1 MECSKCGGKT
11 KVIGTRS
18 PLKPGK
24 GAEVKK
30 AEKVVSWYTS
40 EFTVRLRKCTQCGAK
55 ALTVVADDT
64 GHLVQVQGQGGAALA
79 GWNCCTLCFG

>member
-1 MECSKCGGKT
+1 MDCIKCGGKT

-18 PLKPGK
+18 PSKPGK

-40 EFTVRLRKCTQCGAK
+40 DFTVRLRKCTKCQWSGLSVELLLEDVDK
-55 ALTVVADDT
+55 MVEE
-64 GHLVQVQGQGGAALA
+64 AAA
-79 GWNCCTLCFG
+79 GNST

>member
-1 MECSKCGGKT
+1 
-11 KVIGTRS
+11 VIGTRS

-55 ALTVVADDT
+55 ALTVELLLDD
-64 GHLVQVQGQGGAALA
+64 VQKMIEEAANGNL
-79 GWNCCTLCFG
+79 G

>member
-1 MECSKCGGKT
+1 MDCSKCGGKT

-18 PLKPGK
+18 PSKPGK

-40 EFTVRLRKCTQCGAK
+40 EFTVRQRKCTVCNWS
-55 ALTVVADDT
+55 ALTVELLLDD
-64 GHLVQVQGQGGAALA
+64 VEQMVEEAAA
-79 GWNCCTLCFG
+79 GNKI

>member
-18 PLKPGK
+18 PAKPGR
-24 GAEVKK
+24 GSEVKK

-40 EFTVRLRKCTQCGAK
+40 EFTVRLRKCTKCQTSD
-55 ALTVVADDT
+55 LTVELLMDD
-64 GHLVQVQGQGGAALA
+64 VQKMIEEASNGNYKV
-79 GWNCCTLCFG
+79 